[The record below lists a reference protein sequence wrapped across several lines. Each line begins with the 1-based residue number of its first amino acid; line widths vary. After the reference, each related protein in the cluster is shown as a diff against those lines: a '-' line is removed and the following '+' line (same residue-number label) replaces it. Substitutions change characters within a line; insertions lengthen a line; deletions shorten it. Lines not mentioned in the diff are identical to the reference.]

1 MKFTFQL
8 GRQAVIKWSYNKY
21 KNSNTWDKGKKL
33 QVSQDLISNGY
44 NFIRMLSLGIY
55 LNYFFKKLKLM
66 KTKTNV
72 NLTNTFSLYCNG
84 YFSFSAQH
92 FFLFLMVTKPTAALR
107 NGDVIQKRTIWILLQ
122 DLLLGRLSP
131 CWSQRGGDVS
141 LRCCF
146 PCSFL
151 FSPQVLHWHL

>member
-55 LNYFFKKLKLM
+55 LNYFF
-66 KTKTNV
+66 
-72 NLTNTFSLYCNG
+72 
-84 YFSFSAQH
+84 
-92 FFLFLMVTKPTAALR
+92 
-107 NGDVIQKRTIWILLQ
+107 
-122 DLLLGRLSP
+122 
-131 CWSQRGGDVS
+131 
-141 LRCCF
+141 
-146 PCSFL
+146 
-151 FSPQVLHWHL
+151 